1 MNTGKFFIFN
11 ALVYIILL
19 MFIYFS
25 KRRYKSK
32 ENKIYS
38 ILIITSFIGVLLE
51 LGCRLTIP
59 LLNEIPKTT
68 FLITKLY
75 LVYLLTWVTLLSL
88 YTFIIVNKS
97 QSKFKHTKISII
109 ITYIINIIIIFY
121 LPINYYNDGELM
133 YTYGLSVYWVYIVS
147 FVYIIISIINILL
160 SKTNLKDKKLIPII
174 AFIIIGTIT
183 TIIQLINPGMLLVT
197 SMETFVTVLMY
208 FTIENPDMKML
219 EEVNKA
225 KKISDNAN
233 QEKSMFL
240 FNMTKEIRNISR
252 NIDDHADNI
261 LSEVSKEETNIE
273 NIGDNAREIKYDI
286 SKFNTMTNDI
296 LDVSNIDASNI
307 KIYNTKFNIKLIIKG
322 LVSIY
327 KEKCQEKG
335 LEFRTDIAS
344 DIPEYLYGDSIN
356 LKKVMITLL
365 DNAIKYTNNG
375 YVELNVNFVKKLD
388 ICRLIIS
395 IEDSGIGIKPEELDT
410 IFYKKKE
417 ELNRNNLKNNL
428 YTAKKIITMMEG
440 TIIANSDYN
449 KGTTM
454 KIVLDAKIVPTKENV
469 YIKEYDNKK
478 ILLVDDSETCEKIIK
493 KLLRGSN
500 ITIERTEYGKYCL
513 DKIRSKEKYD
523 LILIK
528 DELKPLDGYTIMT
541 KLQEIR
547 NFNIPCILL
556 TKNTKVEYDDSY
568 QKYGFK
574 DYIIKSNDKNKILN
588 TLDKY
593 FTYNIIERGIIIWKK
608 QNHHHKNT

>member
-88 YTFIIVNKS
+88 YTFIIVKNP
-97 QSKFKHTKISII
+97 QSKFKYTKILII
-109 ITYIINIIIIFY
+109 MTYIINIIIIFY

-133 YTYGLSVYWVYIVS
+133 YTYGLSVYWVYILS
-147 FVYIIISIINILL
+147 FIYIVISIIKILL

-375 YVELNVNFVKKLD
+375 YVELNVNFVKKID

-593 FTYNIIERGIIIWKK
+593 LK
-608 QNHHHKNT
+608 

>member
-375 YVELNVNFVKKLD
+375 YVELNVNFVKKID

-500 ITIERTEYGKYCL
+500 INIERTEYGKYCL

-593 FTYNIIERGIIIWKK
+593 LK
-608 QNHHHKNT
+608 

>member
-88 YTFIIVNKS
+88 YTFIIVNNP

-121 LPINYYNDGELM
+121 LPINYYNDGELI
-133 YTYGLSVYWVYIVS
+133 YTYGLSVYWVYIIS

-183 TIIQLINPGMLLVT
+183 TIIQLINPGMLLAT

-375 YVELNVNFVKKLD
+375 YVELSVNFVKKLD

-395 IEDSGIGIKPEELDT
+395 IEDSGIGIKTEELDT

-493 KLLRGSN
+493 KILRGSN

-556 TKNTKVEYDDSY
+556 TKNTNVEYDDSY
-568 QKYGFK
+568 QNYGFK
-574 DYIIKSNDKNKILN
+574 DYIIKSNDKNKILH

-593 FTYNIIERGIIIWKK
+593 LK
-608 QNHHHKNT
+608 

>member
-133 YTYGLSVYWVYIVS
+133 YTYGLSVYWVYILS
-147 FVYIIISIINILL
+147 FIYIMISIIKILL

-375 YVELNVNFVKKLD
+375 YVELNVNFVKKID

-593 FTYNIIERGIIIWKK
+593 LK
-608 QNHHHKNT
+608 

>member
-88 YTFIIVNKS
+88 YTFIIVKNP
-97 QSKFKHTKISII
+97 QSKFKYTKILII
-109 ITYIINIIIIFY
+109 MTYIINIIIIFY

-133 YTYGLSVYWVYIVS
+133 YTYGLSVYWVYILS
-147 FVYIIISIINILL
+147 FIYIMISIIKILL

-183 TIIQLINPGMLLVT
+183 TIIQLINPGMLLAT

-296 LDVSNIDASNI
+296 LDISNIDASNI

-375 YVELNVNFVKKLD
+375 YVELNVNFVKKID

-500 ITIERTEYGKYCL
+500 INIERTEYGKYCL

-593 FTYNIIERGIIIWKK
+593 LK
-608 QNHHHKNT
+608 

>member
-88 YTFIIVNKS
+88 YTFIIVNNP

-121 LPINYYNDGELM
+121 LPINYYNDGELI

-183 TIIQLINPGMLLVT
+183 TIIQLINPGMLLAT

-375 YVELNVNFVKKLD
+375 YVELSVNFVKKLD

-395 IEDSGIGIKPEELDT
+395 IEDSGIGIKTEELDT

-493 KLLRGSN
+493 KILRGSN

-556 TKNTKVEYDDSY
+556 TKNTNVEYDDSY

-574 DYIIKSNDKNKILN
+574 DYIIKSNDKNKILH

-593 FTYNIIERGIIIWKK
+593 LK
-608 QNHHHKNT
+608 

>member
-88 YTFIIVNKS
+88 YTFIIVNNP

-121 LPINYYNDGELM
+121 LPINYYNDGELI

-183 TIIQLINPGMLLVT
+183 TIIQLINPGMLLAT

-252 NIDDHADNI
+252 NIDNHADNI

-296 LDVSNIDASNI
+296 LDISNIDASNI

-375 YVELNVNFVKKLD
+375 YVELSVNFVKKLD

-395 IEDSGIGIKPEELDT
+395 IEDSGIGIKTEELDT

-454 KIVLDAKIVPTKENV
+454 KIVLDVKIVPTKENV

-493 KLLRGSN
+493 KILRGSN

-556 TKNTKVEYDDSY
+556 TKNTNVEYDDSY

-574 DYIIKSNDKNKILN
+574 DYIIKSNDKNKILH

-593 FTYNIIERGIIIWKK
+593 LK
-608 QNHHHKNT
+608 

>member
-88 YTFIIVNKS
+88 YTFIIVKNP
-97 QSKFKHTKISII
+97 QSKFKYTKILII
-109 ITYIINIIIIFY
+109 MTYIINIIIIFY

-183 TIIQLINPGMLLVT
+183 TIIQLINPGMLLAT

-375 YVELNVNFVKKLD
+375 YVELNVNFVKKID

-593 FTYNIIERGIIIWKK
+593 LK
-608 QNHHHKNT
+608 

>member
-88 YTFIIVNKS
+88 YTFIIVKNP
-97 QSKFKHTKISII
+97 QSKFKYTKILII
-109 ITYIINIIIIFY
+109 MTYIINIIIIFY

-183 TIIQLINPGMLLVT
+183 TIIQLINPGMLLAT

-261 LSEVSKEETNIE
+261 LSEVTKEETNIE

-286 SKFNTMTNDI
+286 SKFNTITNDI

-375 YVELNVNFVKKLD
+375 YVELNVNFVKKID

-593 FTYNIIERGIIIWKK
+593 LK
-608 QNHHHKNT
+608 

>member
-493 KLLRGSN
+493 KILRGSN

-556 TKNTKVEYDDSY
+556 TKNTNVEYDDSY

-593 FTYNIIERGIIIWKK
+593 LK
-608 QNHHHKNT
+608 

>member
-88 YTFIIVNKS
+88 YTFIIVKNP
-97 QSKFKHTKISII
+97 QSKFKYTKILII
-109 ITYIINIIIIFY
+109 MTYIINIIIIFY

-133 YTYGLSVYWVYIVS
+133 YTYGLSVYWVYILS
-147 FVYIIISIINILL
+147 FIYIMISIIKILL

-183 TIIQLINPGMLLVT
+183 TIIQLINPGMLLAT

-252 NIDDHADNI
+252 NIDDHANNI

-286 SKFNTMTNDI
+286 SKFNTITNDI

-375 YVELNVNFVKKLD
+375 YVELSVNFVKKLD

-593 FTYNIIERGIIIWKK
+593 LK
-608 QNHHHKNT
+608 

>member
-88 YTFIIVNKS
+88 YTFIIVKNP
-97 QSKFKHTKISII
+97 QSKFKYTKILII
-109 ITYIINIIIIFY
+109 MTYIINIIIIFY

-375 YVELNVNFVKKLD
+375 YVELNVNFVKKID

-556 TKNTKVEYDDSY
+556 TKNTNVEYDDSY

-593 FTYNIIERGIIIWKK
+593 LK
-608 QNHHHKNT
+608 

>member
-68 FLITKLY
+68 FLINKLY

-88 YTFIIVNKS
+88 YTFIIVKNP
-97 QSKFKHTKISII
+97 QSKFKYTKILII
-109 ITYIINIIIIFY
+109 MTYIINIIIIFY

-133 YTYGLSVYWVYIVS
+133 YTYGLSVYWVYILS
-147 FVYIIISIINILL
+147 FIYIMISIIKILL

-183 TIIQLINPGMLLVT
+183 TIIQLINPGMLLAT

-375 YVELNVNFVKKLD
+375 YVELNVNFVKKID

-500 ITIERTEYGKYCL
+500 INIERTEYGKYCL

-593 FTYNIIERGIIIWKK
+593 LK
-608 QNHHHKNT
+608 

>member
-88 YTFIIVNKS
+88 YTFIIVNNP

-121 LPINYYNDGELM
+121 LPINYYNDGELI
-133 YTYGLSVYWVYIVS
+133 YTYGLSVYWVYIIS

-183 TIIQLINPGMLLVT
+183 TIIQLINPGMLLAT

-375 YVELNVNFVKKLD
+375 YVELSVNFVKKLD

-395 IEDSGIGIKPEELDT
+395 IEDSGIGIKTEELDT

-454 KIVLDAKIVPTKENV
+454 KIVLDVKIVPTKENV

-493 KLLRGSN
+493 KILRGSN

-556 TKNTKVEYDDSY
+556 TKNTNVEYDDSY

-574 DYIIKSNDKNKILN
+574 DYIIKSNDKNKILH

-593 FTYNIIERGIIIWKK
+593 LK
-608 QNHHHKNT
+608 

>member
-11 ALVYIILL
+11 ALAYIILL

-88 YTFIIVNKS
+88 YTFIIVKNP
-97 QSKFKHTKISII
+97 QSKFKYTKILII
-109 ITYIINIIIIFY
+109 MTYIINIIIIFY

-133 YTYGLSVYWVYIVS
+133 YTYGLSVYWVYILS
-147 FVYIIISIINILL
+147 FIYIMISIIKILL

-183 TIIQLINPGMLLVT
+183 TIIQLINPGMLLAT

-286 SKFNTMTNDI
+286 SKFNTITNDI

-375 YVELNVNFVKKLD
+375 YVELNVNFVKKID

-593 FTYNIIERGIIIWKK
+593 LK
-608 QNHHHKNT
+608 

>member
-51 LGCRLTIP
+51 LGCRLTVP

-88 YTFIIVNKS
+88 YTFIIVNNP

-121 LPINYYNDGELM
+121 LPINYYNDGELI
-133 YTYGLSVYWVYIVS
+133 YTYGLSVYWVYIIS

-183 TIIQLINPGMLLVT
+183 TIIQLINPGMLLAT

-296 LDVSNIDASNI
+296 LDISNIDASNI

-375 YVELNVNFVKKLD
+375 YVELSVNFVKKLD

-395 IEDSGIGIKPEELDT
+395 IEDSGIGIKTEELDT

-493 KLLRGSN
+493 KILRGSN

-556 TKNTKVEYDDSY
+556 TKNTNVEYDDSY

-574 DYIIKSNDKNKILN
+574 DYIIKSNDKNKILH

-593 FTYNIIERGIIIWKK
+593 LK
-608 QNHHHKNT
+608 

>member
-88 YTFIIVNKS
+88 YTFIIVKNP
-97 QSKFKHTKISII
+97 QSKFKYTKILII
-109 ITYIINIIIIFY
+109 MTYIINIIIIFY

-133 YTYGLSVYWVYIVS
+133 YTYGLSVYWVYILS
-147 FVYIIISIINILL
+147 FIYIMISIIKILL

-183 TIIQLINPGMLLVT
+183 TIIQLINPGMLLAT

-261 LSEVSKEETNIE
+261 LSEVTKEETNIE

-296 LDVSNIDASNI
+296 LDISNIDASNI

-375 YVELNVNFVKKLD
+375 YVELNVNFVKKID

-493 KLLRGSN
+493 KILRGSN

-593 FTYNIIERGIIIWKK
+593 LK
-608 QNHHHKNT
+608 

>member
-88 YTFIIVNKS
+88 YTFIIVKNP
-97 QSKFKHTKISII
+97 QSKFKYTKILII
-109 ITYIINIIIIFY
+109 MTYIINIIIIFY

-133 YTYGLSVYWVYIVS
+133 YTYGLSVYWVYILS
-147 FVYIIISIINILL
+147 FIYIMISIIKILL

-183 TIIQLINPGMLLVT
+183 TIIQLINPGMLLAT

-375 YVELNVNFVKKLD
+375 YVELNVNFVKKID

-547 NFNIPCILL
+547 SFNIPCILL

-593 FTYNIIERGIIIWKK
+593 LK
-608 QNHHHKNT
+608 

>member
-88 YTFIIVNKS
+88 YTFIIVNNP

-121 LPINYYNDGELM
+121 LPINYYNDGELI

-183 TIIQLINPGMLLVT
+183 TIIQLINPGMLLAT

-208 FTIENPDMKML
+208 FTIENPNMKML

-375 YVELNVNFVKKLD
+375 YVELSVNFVKKLD

-395 IEDSGIGIKPEELDT
+395 IEDSGIGIKTEELDT

-469 YIKEYDNKK
+469 YIKEYDDKK

-493 KLLRGSN
+493 KILRGSN

-556 TKNTKVEYDDSY
+556 TKNTNVEYDDSY

-593 FTYNIIERGIIIWKK
+593 LK
-608 QNHHHKNT
+608 

>member
-88 YTFIIVNKS
+88 YTFIIVNNP

-121 LPINYYNDGELM
+121 LPINYYNDGELI

-183 TIIQLINPGMLLVT
+183 TIIQLINPGMLLAT

-375 YVELNVNFVKKLD
+375 YVELSVNFVKKLD

-395 IEDSGIGIKPEELDT
+395 IEDSGIGIKTEELDT

-493 KLLRGSN
+493 KILRGSN

-556 TKNTKVEYDDSY
+556 TKNTNVEYDDSY

-593 FTYNIIERGIIIWKK
+593 LK
-608 QNHHHKNT
+608 

>member
-88 YTFIIVNKS
+88 YTFIIVKNP
-97 QSKFKHTKISII
+97 QSKFKYTKILII
-109 ITYIINIIIIFY
+109 MTYIINIIIIFY

-133 YTYGLSVYWVYIVS
+133 YTYGLSVYWVYILS
-147 FVYIIISIINILL
+147 FIYIMISIIKILL

-183 TIIQLINPGMLLVT
+183 TIIQLINPGMLLAT

-593 FTYNIIERGIIIWKK
+593 LK
-608 QNHHHKNT
+608 

>member
-68 FLITKLY
+68 FLINKLY

-88 YTFIIVNKS
+88 YTFIIVKNP
-97 QSKFKHTKISII
+97 QSKFKYTKILII
-109 ITYIINIIIIFY
+109 MTYIINIIIIFY

-133 YTYGLSVYWVYIVS
+133 YTYGLSVYWVYILS
-147 FVYIIISIINILL
+147 FIYIMISIIKILL

-183 TIIQLINPGMLLVT
+183 TIIQLINPGMLLAT

-261 LSEVSKEETNIE
+261 LSEVLKEETNIE

-375 YVELNVNFVKKLD
+375 YVELSVNFVKKLD

-593 FTYNIIERGIIIWKK
+593 LK
-608 QNHHHKNT
+608 

>member
-133 YTYGLSVYWVYIVS
+133 YTYGLSVYWVYILS
-147 FVYIIISIINILL
+147 FIYIMISIIKILL

-183 TIIQLINPGMLLVT
+183 TIIQLINPGMLLAT

-375 YVELNVNFVKKLD
+375 YVELNVNFVKKID

-395 IEDSGIGIKPEELDT
+395 IEDSGIGIKTEELDT

-593 FTYNIIERGIIIWKK
+593 LK
-608 QNHHHKNT
+608 

>member
-88 YTFIIVNKS
+88 YTFIIVKNP
-97 QSKFKHTKISII
+97 QSKFKYTKILII
-109 ITYIINIIIIFY
+109 MTYIINIIIIFY

-133 YTYGLSVYWVYIVS
+133 YTYGLSVYWVYILS
-147 FVYIIISIINILL
+147 FIYIVISIIKILL

-593 FTYNIIERGIIIWKK
+593 LK
-608 QNHHHKNT
+608 

>member
-68 FLITKLY
+68 FLINKLY

-88 YTFIIVNKS
+88 YTFIIVKNP
-97 QSKFKHTKISII
+97 QSKFKYTKILII
-109 ITYIINIIIIFY
+109 MTYIINIIIIFY

-133 YTYGLSVYWVYIVS
+133 YTYGLSVYWVYILS
-147 FVYIIISIINILL
+147 FIYIMISIIKILL

-183 TIIQLINPGMLLVT
+183 TIIQLINPGMLLAT

-375 YVELNVNFVKKLD
+375 YVELSVNFVKKLD

-395 IEDSGIGIKPEELDT
+395 IEDSGIGIKTEELDT

-593 FTYNIIERGIIIWKK
+593 LK
-608 QNHHHKNT
+608 

>member
-88 YTFIIVNKS
+88 YTFIIVNNP

-121 LPINYYNDGELM
+121 LPINYYNDGELI
-133 YTYGLSVYWVYIVS
+133 YTYGLSVYWAYIIS

-183 TIIQLINPGMLLVT
+183 TIIQLINPGMLLAT

-375 YVELNVNFVKKLD
+375 YVELSVNFVKKLD

-395 IEDSGIGIKPEELDT
+395 IEDSGIGIKTEELDT

-454 KIVLDAKIVPTKENV
+454 KIVLDVKIVPTKENV

-493 KLLRGSN
+493 KILRGSN

-556 TKNTKVEYDDSY
+556 TKNTNVEYDDSY

-574 DYIIKSNDKNKILN
+574 DYIIKSNDKNKILH

-593 FTYNIIERGIIIWKK
+593 LK
-608 QNHHHKNT
+608 

>member
-1 MNTGKFFIFN
+1 MNTGNFFIFN

-286 SKFNTMTNDI
+286 SKFNTITNDI

-593 FTYNIIERGIIIWKK
+593 LK
-608 QNHHHKNT
+608 

>member
-68 FLITKLY
+68 FLINKLY

-88 YTFIIVNKS
+88 YTFIIVKNP
-97 QSKFKHTKISII
+97 QSKFKYTKILII
-109 ITYIINIIIIFY
+109 MTYIINIIIIFY

-133 YTYGLSVYWVYIVS
+133 YTYGLSVYWVYILS
-147 FVYIIISIINILL
+147 FIYIMISIIKILL

-183 TIIQLINPGMLLVT
+183 TIIQLINPGMLLAT

-375 YVELNVNFVKKLD
+375 YVELSVNFVKKLD

-593 FTYNIIERGIIIWKK
+593 LK
-608 QNHHHKNT
+608 

>member
-11 ALVYIILL
+11 ELVYIILL

-88 YTFIIVNKS
+88 YTFIIVKNP
-97 QSKFKHTKISII
+97 QSKFKYTKILII
-109 ITYIINIIIIFY
+109 MTYIINIIIIFY

-133 YTYGLSVYWVYIVS
+133 YTYGLSVYWVYILS
-147 FVYIIISIINILL
+147 FIYIMISIIKILL

-183 TIIQLINPGMLLVT
+183 TIIQLINPGMLLAT

-375 YVELNVNFVKKLD
+375 YVELNVNFVKKID

-500 ITIERTEYGKYCL
+500 INIERTEYGKYCL

-547 NFNIPCILL
+547 SFNIPCILL

-593 FTYNIIERGIIIWKK
+593 LK
-608 QNHHHKNT
+608 

>member
-375 YVELNVNFVKKLD
+375 YVELSVNFVKKLD

-593 FTYNIIERGIIIWKK
+593 LK
-608 QNHHHKNT
+608 

>member
-375 YVELNVNFVKKLD
+375 YVELSVNFVKKLD

-493 KLLRGSN
+493 KILRGSN

-556 TKNTKVEYDDSY
+556 TKNTNVEYDDSY

-593 FTYNIIERGIIIWKK
+593 LK
-608 QNHHHKNT
+608 

>member
-1 MNTGKFFIFN
+1 MESVIVAICCFVFLIIITIVFFTKPKMNK
-11 ALVYIILL
+11 L
-19 MFIYFS
+19 
-25 KRRYKSK
+25 
-32 ENKIYS
+32 ENKTFSWLLILNIIGLLLQVLSYVLVNKYDNFQNTIYYIAIIRMIFCYYVLWELFFVYYITIIS
-38 ILIITSFIGVLLE
+38 FSLNEKDNRLKNTKKITIFFVIGIFIAVQTLILPINITKVNNLYYPTGPAMMFLAIGVLY
-51 LGCRLTIP
+51 G
-59 LLNEIPKTT
+59 
-68 FLITKLY
+68 
-75 LVYLLTWVTLLSL
+75 
-88 YTFIIVNKS
+88 
-97 QSKFKHTKISII
+97 
-109 ITYIINIIIIFY
+109 IIIIFY
-121 LPINYYNDGELM
+121 CLVKNFKHIINIKYLPL
-133 YTYGLSVYWVYIVS
+133 L
-147 FVYIIISIINILL
+147 FYIIFGSISIIWQM
-160 SKTNLKDKKLIPII
+160 S
-174 AFIIIGTIT
+174 
-183 TIIQLINPGMLLVT
+183 NPGLLLITPIESLVL
-197 SMETFVTVLMY
+197 FLMY

-261 LSEVSKEETNIE
+261 LSEVTKEETNIE

-286 SKFNTMTNDI
+286 SKFNTITNDI

-375 YVELNVNFVKKLD
+375 YVELNVNFVKKID

-500 ITIERTEYGKYCL
+500 INIERTEYGKYCL

-593 FTYNIIERGIIIWKK
+593 LK
-608 QNHHHKNT
+608 

>member
-1 MNTGKFFIFN
+1 MESVIVAICCFVFLIIITIVFFTKPKMNK
-11 ALVYIILL
+11 L
-19 MFIYFS
+19 
-25 KRRYKSK
+25 
-32 ENKIYS
+32 ENKTFSWLLILNIIGLLLQVLSYVLVNKYDNFQNTIYYIAIIRMIFCYYVLWELFFVYYITIIS
-38 ILIITSFIGVLLE
+38 FSLNEKDNRLKNTKKITIFFVIGIFIAVQTLILPINITKVNNLYYPTGPAMMFLAIGVLY
-51 LGCRLTIP
+51 G
-59 LLNEIPKTT
+59 
-68 FLITKLY
+68 
-75 LVYLLTWVTLLSL
+75 
-88 YTFIIVNKS
+88 
-97 QSKFKHTKISII
+97 
-109 ITYIINIIIIFY
+109 IIIIFY
-121 LPINYYNDGELM
+121 CLVKNFKHIINIKYLPL
-133 YTYGLSVYWVYIVS
+133 L
-147 FVYIIISIINILL
+147 FYIIFGSISIIWQM
-160 SKTNLKDKKLIPII
+160 S
-174 AFIIIGTIT
+174 
-183 TIIQLINPGMLLVT
+183 NPGLLLITPIESLVL
-197 SMETFVTVLMY
+197 FLMY

-261 LSEVSKEETNIE
+261 LSEVTKEETNIE

-296 LDVSNIDASNI
+296 LDISNIDASNI

-375 YVELNVNFVKKLD
+375 YVELNVNFVKKID

-493 KLLRGSN
+493 KILRGSN

-593 FTYNIIERGIIIWKK
+593 LK
-608 QNHHHKNT
+608 

>member
-68 FLITKLY
+68 FLINKLY

-88 YTFIIVNKS
+88 YTFIIVKNP
-97 QSKFKHTKISII
+97 QSKFKYTKILII
-109 ITYIINIIIIFY
+109 MTYIINIIIIFY

-133 YTYGLSVYWVYIVS
+133 YTYGLSVYWVYILS
-147 FVYIIISIINILL
+147 FIYIMISIIKILL

-183 TIIQLINPGMLLVT
+183 TIIQLINPGMLLAT

-261 LSEVSKEETNIE
+261 LSEVLKEETNIE

-375 YVELNVNFVKKLD
+375 YVELNVNFVKKID

-500 ITIERTEYGKYCL
+500 INIERTEYGKYCL

-593 FTYNIIERGIIIWKK
+593 LK
-608 QNHHHKNT
+608 

>member
-59 LLNEIPKTT
+59 LLNEMPKTT

-88 YTFIIVNKS
+88 YTFIIVKNP
-97 QSKFKHTKISII
+97 QSKFKYTKILII
-109 ITYIINIIIIFY
+109 MTYIINIIIIFY

-133 YTYGLSVYWVYIVS
+133 YTYGLSVYWVYILS
-147 FVYIIISIINILL
+147 FIYIMISIIKILL

-183 TIIQLINPGMLLVT
+183 TIIQLINPGMLLAT

-261 LSEVSKEETNIE
+261 LSEVTKEETNIE

-375 YVELNVNFVKKLD
+375 YVELNVNFVKKID

-500 ITIERTEYGKYCL
+500 INIERTEYGKYCL

-593 FTYNIIERGIIIWKK
+593 LK
-608 QNHHHKNT
+608 

>member
-1 MNTGKFFIFN
+1 MESVIVAICCFVFLIIITIVFFTKPKMNK
-11 ALVYIILL
+11 L
-19 MFIYFS
+19 
-25 KRRYKSK
+25 
-32 ENKIYS
+32 ENKTFSWLLILNIIGLLLQVLSYVLVNKYDNFQNTIYYIAIIRMIFCYYVLWELFFVYYITIIS
-38 ILIITSFIGVLLE
+38 FSLNEKDNRLKNTKKITIFFVIGIFIAVQTLILPINITKVNNLYYPTGPAMMFLAIGVLY
-51 LGCRLTIP
+51 G
-59 LLNEIPKTT
+59 
-68 FLITKLY
+68 
-75 LVYLLTWVTLLSL
+75 
-88 YTFIIVNKS
+88 
-97 QSKFKHTKISII
+97 
-109 ITYIINIIIIFY
+109 IIIIFY
-121 LPINYYNDGELM
+121 CLVKNFKHIINIKYLPL
-133 YTYGLSVYWVYIVS
+133 L
-147 FVYIIISIINILL
+147 FYIIFGSISIIWQM
-160 SKTNLKDKKLIPII
+160 S
-174 AFIIIGTIT
+174 
-183 TIIQLINPGMLLVT
+183 NPGLLLITPIESLVL
-197 SMETFVTVLMY
+197 FLMY

-375 YVELNVNFVKKLD
+375 YVELNVNFVKKID

-493 KLLRGSN
+493 KILRGSN

-593 FTYNIIERGIIIWKK
+593 LK
-608 QNHHHKNT
+608 

>member
-88 YTFIIVNKS
+88 YTFIIVKNP
-97 QSKFKHTKISII
+97 QSKFKYTKILII
-109 ITYIINIIIIFY
+109 MTYIINIIIIFY

-133 YTYGLSVYWVYIVS
+133 YTYGLSVYWVYILS
-147 FVYIIISIINILL
+147 FIYIMISIIKILL

-183 TIIQLINPGMLLVT
+183 TIIQLINPGMLLAT

-286 SKFNTMTNDI
+286 SKFNTITNDI

-375 YVELNVNFVKKLD
+375 YVELNVNFVKKID

-500 ITIERTEYGKYCL
+500 INIERTEYGKYCL

-547 NFNIPCILL
+547 SFNIPCILL

-593 FTYNIIERGIIIWKK
+593 LK
-608 QNHHHKNT
+608 

>member
-183 TIIQLINPGMLLVT
+183 TIIQLINPGMLLAT

-375 YVELNVNFVKKLD
+375 YVELNVNFVKKID

-593 FTYNIIERGIIIWKK
+593 LK
-608 QNHHHKNT
+608 

>member
-88 YTFIIVNKS
+88 YTFIIVKNP
-97 QSKFKHTKISII
+97 QSKFKYTKILII
-109 ITYIINIIIIFY
+109 MTYIINIIIIFY

-133 YTYGLSVYWVYIVS
+133 YTYGLSVYWVYILS
-147 FVYIIISIINILL
+147 FIYIMISIIKILL

-183 TIIQLINPGMLLVT
+183 TIIQLINPGMLLAT

-240 FNMTKEIRNISR
+240 FNITKEIRNISR

-375 YVELNVNFVKKLD
+375 YVELNVNFVKKID

-500 ITIERTEYGKYCL
+500 INIERTEYGKYCL

-593 FTYNIIERGIIIWKK
+593 LK
-608 QNHHHKNT
+608 